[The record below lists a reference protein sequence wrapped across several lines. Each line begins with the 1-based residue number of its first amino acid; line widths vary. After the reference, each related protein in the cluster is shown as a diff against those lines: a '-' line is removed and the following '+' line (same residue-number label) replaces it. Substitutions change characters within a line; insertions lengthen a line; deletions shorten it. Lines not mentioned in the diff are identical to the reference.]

1 MRKLLICLSLLLAA
15 AQGLA
20 GEIHYGN
27 GLSRESACENA
38 ERRARRA
45 ALSKNTCYEQCE
57 VRDCKKEDDGSFTAR
72 RIPQTIAAVAAA
84 ATRSI
89 RSRVEGQ
96 ASIVGPCCLRHDYLE
111 CL

>member
-57 VRDCKKEDDGSFTAR
+57 VRDCKKEDDGSFTCKADSANHR
-72 RIPQTIAAVAAA
+72 GSCGGGDKIDPKQ
-84 ATRSI
+84 
-89 RSRVEGQ
+89 G
-96 ASIVGPCCLRHDYLE
+96 
-111 CL
+111 